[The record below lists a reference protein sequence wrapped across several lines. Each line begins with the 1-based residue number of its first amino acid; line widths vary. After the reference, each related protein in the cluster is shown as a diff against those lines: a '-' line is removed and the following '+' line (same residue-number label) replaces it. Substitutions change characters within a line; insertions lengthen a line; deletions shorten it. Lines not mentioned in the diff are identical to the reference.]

1 MMIATFD
8 DDQEEMLEFFNG
20 ASFYA
25 FLSVFIYFLYRYS
38 IHYFSFLEA
47 SKGESRSFSPV
58 KQFLYDGA
66 NTFALGLRFIVLMLR
81 LNMYD
86 TVDDFL
92 DSYYLFLGD
101 FDDDEY
107 FSDLFFSIYPVM
119 FFDTDVNDDRSFF
132 FEDEI
137 DLAGDLFSIYFLV

>member
-25 FLSVFIYFLYRYS
+25 FLGVFVYFLYRYS

-47 SKGESRSFSPV
+47 SKGESRSFSPL
-58 KQFLYDGA
+58 KQFMSDGA

-107 FSDLFFSIYPVM
+107 FSHLFFTIYP
-119 FFDTDVNDDRSFF
+119 
-132 FEDEI
+132 
-137 DLAGDLFSIYFLV
+137 

>member
-1 MMIATFD
+1 LFTASRETRLQLEAALKILFFLVLYTSMMIATFD

-38 IHYFSFLEA
+38 IHYFSFLEG
-47 SKGESRSFSPV
+47 SKNDSRSFNPI
-58 KQFLYDGA
+58 KQFLSDAA

-107 FSDLFFSIYPVM
+107 FSDLFFQYI
-119 FFDTDVNDDRSFF
+119 
-132 FEDEI
+132 
-137 DLAGDLFSIYFLV
+137 L